1 MSVGHVA
8 SEKDAGVAREK
19 DHGGA
24 LEELRKVL
32 IQKNQ
37 QLDSEL

>member
-1 MSVGHVA
+1 MQTGN
-8 SEKDAGVAREK
+8 EKDSEAARDKEE
-19 DHGGA
+19 DGA
-24 LEELRKVL
+24 LEELKKVL